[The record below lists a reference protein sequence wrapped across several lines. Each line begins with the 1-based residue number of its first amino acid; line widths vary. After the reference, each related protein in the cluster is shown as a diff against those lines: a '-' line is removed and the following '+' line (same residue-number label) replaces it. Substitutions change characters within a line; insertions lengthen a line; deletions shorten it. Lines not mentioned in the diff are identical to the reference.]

1 MYSSIIH
8 LLRIAIKYKMKKI
21 KLDLFVLNALLCIS
35 FSYSSCSKFENSREM
50 KYVDQDAKN
59 EPEQSMPKKEEEE
72 KSYGFFDFIRNP
84 FAWTCC
90 QPKEEEIEIEFDGRE
105 LKNRDSTVEQM
116 NGSYVVESNMKI
128 EEAYNNSI
136 EKSKKISN
144 VRRLAN
150 STCASSI
157 FDNSN
162 GNVREKNKVY
172 VIRRN
177 PFDRNPYNSKVQF
190 QKSTEVIKI
199 FKYDLDIFEDSVLES
214 CRDIIKEIQKNKSNH
229 KEKKR
234 KFFDTEESYE
244 NSVDNI
250 KSRKTEIEPN
260 ENEVFS
266 TIDIANKI
274 ISSIKSNSFY
284 ILDKDISKDSI
295 DYHCNLQ
302 YPLKKEEEFYPL
314 LYSKV
319 LPSRLEP
326 ISRLT
331 YIEYP
336 YSLPTV
342 REVLLIFFN
351 SFKTNFQDFYDK
363 RILTNT
369 IVNPGYLTVMFNS
382 KACQFIFEYVDSRD
396 ENQMLDKDFIGVKK
410 LISNGIVY
418 RVAVQRLECDTII
431 KKYALC
437 YDLEIP
443 LFCCYNKLVNPKYL
457 CHCCYCPSFS
467 FGRNNLELCNCGLS
481 NWFWCYM
488 PAISG
493 CCMTEIRLSD
503 YADDEELQD

>member
-1 MYSSIIH
+1 MH
-8 LLRIAIKYKMKKI
+8 LLKLLKIVKKYNMKKPR
-21 KLDLFVLNALLCIS
+21 LNLFVFNALLCIS
-35 FSYSSCSKFENSREM
+35 FSYSSCSKFENSSEM
-50 KYVDQDAKN
+50 KYVDKDTKT
-59 EPEQSMPKKEEEE
+59 EPEQSMSKKDEEE
-72 KSYGFFDFIRNP
+72 KSYGFFDFIKNP

-116 NGSYVVESNMKI
+116 NGSYFGDSSMKI
-128 EEAYNNSI
+128 DEAYKNSI
-136 EKSKKISN
+136 EKSKKIPN
-144 VRRLAN
+144 IRRLTN

-162 GNVREKNKVY
+162 GNVREKNKAY

-190 QKSTEVIKI
+190 QTSTEVIKI
-199 FKYDLDIFEDSVLES
+199 FKYDLDIFEDSFLES
-214 CRDIIKEIQKNKSNH
+214 CSDIIKEDQKNKSNY
-229 KEKKR
+229 KGKKR

-244 NSVDNI
+244 NSVDTI

-260 ENEVFS
+260 ESEVFS
-266 TIDIANKI
+266 TINIATKI

-284 ILDKDISKDSI
+284 ILDKDISKDSL

-326 ISRLT
+326 IERLT

-351 SFKTNFQDFYDK
+351 SFKSDFQDFYDK

-382 KACQFIFEYVDSRD
+382 KTCQFIFESVDSRN
-396 ENQMLDKDFIGVKK
+396 EKQMLDKDFIGVKK
-410 LISNGIVY
+410 SISDGIVY
-418 RVAVQRLECDTII
+418 RIAVQRLDSDTKI
-431 KKYALC
+431 KKSALC
-437 YDLEIP
+437 YDVEIP
-443 LFCCYNKLVNPKYL
+443 IFCCYNKFVHPRYL
-457 CHCCYCPSFS
+457 CHCCYCPAFS
-467 FGRNNLELCNCGLS
+467 CGRNNLELCNCGIS

-493 CCMTEIRLSD
+493 CCTTEIKLSD
-503 YADDEELQD
+503 CADDEELQD